1 MPSQTQRQG
10 LSLAVRSGPGS
21 QNAETLHA
29 ALTMRERSQGAE
41 RANLPPPFHGD
52 REGLQAALTEAAMQ
66 DKTRGLANA
75 FPSDALD
82 ERSQGR
88 AWAKLLLRLA
98 DNYNTHPE
106 AVAKFRDILI
116 AESAHAHLG
125 TLIPVLQDVAEAVQ
139 EELEDLQQTDV

>member
-1 MPSQTQRQG
+1 MQ
-10 LSLAVRSGPGS
+10 
-21 QNAETLHA
+21 
-29 ALTMRERSQGAE
+29 ERSQGQE
-41 RANLPPPFHGD
+41 RANLPSPFRED
-52 REGLQAALTEAAMQ
+52 REGLTAALTEAAMQ
-66 DKTRGLANA
+66 DRGLANA

>member
-1 MPSQTQRQG
+1 MPSQPQRPG

-21 QNAETLHA
+21 LNSETLQA
-29 ALTMRERSQGAE
+29 ALTMQERSQGQE
-41 RANLPPPFHGD
+41 RANLPSPFRED
-52 REGLQAALTEAAMQ
+52 REGLTAALTEAAMQ
-66 DKTRGLANA
+66 DRGLANA

-82 ERSQGR
+82 ERRQGK

-98 DNYNTHPE
+98 DNYDAHPE
-106 AVAKFRDILI
+106 PVARFRDILI
-116 AESAHAHLG
+116 AESACAHLG

>member
-1 MPSQTQRQG
+1 MPSQPQRPG

-21 QNAETLHA
+21 LNLETLQA
-29 ALTMRERSQGAE
+29 ALTMQERSQGQE
-41 RANLPPPFHGD
+41 RANLPSPFRED
-52 REGLQAALTEAAMQ
+52 REGLTAALTEAAMQ
-66 DKTRGLANA
+66 DRGLANA